1 MNKYFFLALLMNTA
15 AFSIDL
21 PAATITQPEADKYY
35 RVRHAS
41 GLYLTDG
48 GFNSLICDRVENN
61 TQIVQFLPVEGEE
74 GLYNI
79 KRVSSGMLCG
89 TDNRWTSTAIS
100 RNIPQSQYRIALSD
114 KADHIV
120 LQSESM
126 TAGKNCMG
134 TDNNVTGSEVYTDKN
149 GKDSQKH
156 LWIIEEADV
165 YPDESKELPDC
176 YPDHQLSADDPRADA
191 YEGYKLVFA
200 QEFSDGNPSS
210 EVWNFEEGFCRNKED
225 QWYNGDKN
233 IYVQDGVL
241 VIEGRNV
248 ESEKIL
254 NPKYDIYNNS
264 WPSSIGKYLTWTSGS
279 MMTRGEWNGG
289 YNWQYGIYEVRAKV
303 PQYVGAWPAIW
314 STGAQYE
321 WPYGGEIDI
330 MEYYGNCIH
339 GNVCWG
345 NGGRWSGNWNSAV
358 VHDKDLGEGWG
369 DEYHIW
375 RMIWDYA
382 HMELWCDDILV
393 NNIDLD
399 TTYNAVPGE
408 NFDHGN
414 GCNPFRGVRQK
425 LWLNLALGGQN
436 GGSLAYTPRPVR
448 YLVDY
453 ARVYQKI
460 GTDGK
465 AKYLVDDKISE
476 PSFSIKDGEENPS
489 AGVKMTDNSSSISSM
504 VQVYNLQGMRIGS
517 SLDDLQDS
525 DQMYI
530 LVENGKSKKVI
541 F

>member
-1 MNKYFFLALLMNTA
+1 MNRNLLVSFLLSAL
-15 AFSIDL
+15 AFSGTAS
-21 PAATITQPEADKYY
+21 AAAITHPDADKYY
-35 RVRHAS
+35 RVRHIS

-48 GFNSLICDRVENN
+48 GFNSRICNRVEDN
-61 TQIVQFLPVEGEE
+61 TQIVQFVPVEGKE

-89 TDNRWTSTAIS
+89 TNNQWTSTAIS
-100 RNIPQSQYRIALSD
+100 RNIPQSQYRIAPSD
-114 KADHIV
+114 KADYVV
-120 LQSESM
+120 LMSESM
-126 TAGKNCMG
+126 AEGKNCMG
-134 TDNNVTGSEVYTDKN
+134 TDNTVTGSEVYTDKS
-149 GKDSQKH
+149 GKDLQKH
-156 LWIIEEADV
+156 LWMIEEAEA
-165 YPDESKELPDC
+165 YPNNTTVLPDC
-176 YPDHQLSADDPRADA
+176 YPDKQLPADDPRANA
-191 YEGYKLVFA
+191 YDGYKLVFA
-200 QEFSDGNPSS
+200 QEFSDAGLSS
-210 EVWNFEEGFCRNKED
+210 DVWKFEEGFCRNKED
-225 QWYNGDKN
+225 QWYNGSKN

-248 ESEKIL
+248 ESEKIK
-254 NPKYDIYNNS
+254 NPKYDKYNNN
-264 WPSSIGKYLTWTSGS
+264 WPSSIGEYLTWTSGS
-279 MMTRGEWNGG
+279 MMTKGEWNGG

-314 STGAQYE
+314 STGMQFE

-345 NGGRWSGNWNSAV
+345 NGGRWSGHWNSAV
-358 VHDKDLGEGWG
+358 VHDNDLGEGWG

-375 RMIWDYA
+375 RMVWDYD

-393 NNIDLD
+393 NNIDLN
-399 TTYNAVPGE
+399 TTYNTIPGE

-414 GCNPFRGVRQK
+414 GCNPFRNVRQM

-436 GGSLAYTPRPVR
+436 GGSLAHTPRPVR

-465 AKYLVDDKISE
+465 ATYLVDDKISE
-476 PSFSIKDGEENPS
+476 PTFSIKDGEENTS
-489 AGVKMTDNSSSISSM
+489 AEVEMQDNETSISSPLLIF
-504 VQVYNLQGMRIGS
+504 NLQGMRIDS
-517 SLDDLQDS
+517 SIDALRGS

-530 LVENGKSKKVI
+530 VVENSKAKKVV